1 MYLIEES
8 FYCFQN
14 LINFDVGFEFK
25 FVVVRGLIHVKLIIG
40 FWLIK
45 HHEVNLNTFHMT
57 KALQIGLT
65 YFLKFFSSLQ
75 DLQIIF

>member
-14 LINFDVGFEFK
+14 LINFDVEYEFK
-25 FVVVRGLIHVKLIIG
+25 FVVERGLIHAKLIIG

-45 HHEVNLNTFHMT
+45 HHEANLNIFHMT
-57 KALQIGLT
+57 KALQIGST
-65 YFLKFFSSLQ
+65 YFLKLFSNLQ
-75 DLQIIF
+75 DQQIIF

>member
-14 LINFDVGFEFK
+14 LINFDVEFEFK
-25 FVVVRGLIHVKLIIG
+25 FVVVRELISVKLIID

-45 HHEVNLNTFHMT
+45 HHEVNLNIFHMI
-57 KALQIGLT
+57 KVLQIDLT
-65 YFLKFFSSLQ
+65 YFLNIFSSLQ
-75 DLQIIF
+75 DLQIIS

>member
-14 LINFDVGFEFK
+14 LINFDVEFEFK
-25 FVVVRGLIHVKLIIG
+25 FAVVKVLIHVQLIIG

-45 HHEVNLNTFHMT
+45 HHEVNLNIFHMT
-57 KALQIGLT
+57 KVMQIGLT

-75 DLQIIF
+75 DQQIIF